1 MRVEGLVG
9 AIGELVKAWAPMT
22 REAKMERVNFMMDL
36 FVVKR
41 NVVWET
47 RDEGQFEGAKKQLR
61 GPKITL
67 TIYIVIS

>member
-1 MRVEGLVG
+1 MRVKGLVG

-41 NVVWET
+41 N
-47 RDEGQFEGAKKQLR
+47 EGEE
-61 GPKITL
+61 
-67 TIYIVIS
+67 